1 MSYLYTRRT
10 ANGSPLFLV
19 GKDSQGHWVRR
30 DPRGLCGGIFVGR
43 AEALKFAMAENGNR
57 PQAVVMV
64 PGVLEL
70 DLSVPPRA
78 DRRSVDAAS
87 AATQPPTRK
96 QSSRRSRR
104 KAA

>member
-1 MSYLYTRRT
+1 MSYLHTRRT

-19 GKDSQGHWVRR
+19 GKDSQGHWVAR
-30 DPRGLCGGIFVGR
+30 DQSGLCGGIFVGR

-64 PGVLEL
+64 DDVLEL
-70 DLSVPPRA
+70 DMSVSPRA

-87 AATQPPTRK
+87 AAKRAK
-96 QSSRRSRR
+96 ASGRRSRR
-104 KAA
+104 KAAA